1 MRLLIILLA
10 SFSLTACSMI
20 PESWKIGTDFWTSEE
35 ESVTAEKESVEAEKE
50 SVEAEKESV
59 EAEKESVEA
68 EPAEKVEPAK
78 EIVFE
83 LDANQLAK
91 VEVGQTKDEVLE
103 ILGPSANVDDGQT
116 LADHYVKGG
125 EVYDVLYF
133 RAKVNGVEDIRALL
147 FKANQLVGIGWSEV
161 N

>member
-10 SFSLTACSMI
+10 SSSLTACSMI
-20 PESWKIGTDFWTSEE
+20 PESWKFDTEFWTSEE
-35 ESVTAEKESVEAEKE
+35 
-50 SVEAEKESV
+50 
-59 EAEKESVEA
+59 ESVEA
-68 EPAEKVEPAK
+68 EPAEKAEPAK
-78 EIVFE
+78 EIVLE

-103 ILGPSANVDDGQT
+103 ILGPSANVDDGET

-125 EVYDVLYF
+125 EVYDVRYF

-147 FKANQLVGIGWSEV
+147 FKANQLVGIGWSEI

>member
-20 PESWKIGTDFWTSEE
+20 PETWKFDTEFWTSEE
-35 ESVTAEKESVEAEKE
+35 ESVAAEEETVEAKAAEKA
-50 SVEAEKESV
+50 
-59 EAEKESVEA
+59 
-68 EPAEKVEPAK
+68 EPAK
-78 EIVFE
+78 EIVLE
-83 LDANQLAK
+83 LDADQLAK
-91 VEVGQTKDEVLE
+91 VEVGQTKAEVLE
-103 ILGPSANVDDGQT
+103 ILGPSANVDDGET

>member
-20 PESWKIGTDFWTSEE
+20 PESWKFDTEFWTSEE
-35 ESVTAEKESVEAEKE
+35 ESVAAEEETVEAKTAEKE
-50 SVEAEKESV
+50 
-59 EAEKESVEA
+59 
-68 EPAEKVEPAK
+68 EPAK
-78 EIVFE
+78 EIVLE
-83 LDANQLAK
+83 LDADQLAK
-91 VEVGQTKDEVLE
+91 VEVGQTKAEVLE
-103 ILGPSANVDDGQT
+103 ILGPSANVDDGET

-133 RAKVNGVEDIRALL
+133 RARVNGVEDIRALL

>member
-1 MRLLIILLA
+1 
-10 SFSLTACSMI
+10 MI
-20 PESWKIGTDFWTSEE
+20 PETWKFDTEFWTSEE
-35 ESVTAEKESVEAEKE
+35 ESTAAEEETVEAKAAEKA
-50 SVEAEKESV
+50 
-59 EAEKESVEA
+59 
-68 EPAEKVEPAK
+68 EPAK
-78 EIVFE
+78 EIVLE
-83 LDANQLAK
+83 LYADQLAK

-103 ILGPSANVDDGQT
+103 ILGPSANVDDGET

>member
-20 PESWKIGTDFWTSEE
+20 PESWKFDTEFWTSEE
-35 ESVTAEKESVEAEKE
+35 ESVAAEEETVATEEETVEAKAAEKA
-50 SVEAEKESV
+50 
-59 EAEKESVEA
+59 
-68 EPAEKVEPAK
+68 EPAK
-78 EIVFE
+78 EIVLE
-83 LDANQLAK
+83 LDADQLAK

-103 ILGPSANVDDGQT
+103 ILGPSANVDDGET

>member
-20 PESWKIGTDFWTSEE
+20 PESWKFDTEFWTSEE
-35 ESVTAEKESVEAEKE
+35 ESVAAEEETVEAEE
-50 SVEAEKESV
+50 ETVEAKA
-59 EAEKESVEA
+59 AEKA
-68 EPAEKVEPAK
+68 EPAK
-78 EIVFE
+78 EIVLE
-83 LDANQLAK
+83 LDADQLAK

-103 ILGPSANVDDGQT
+103 ILGPSANVDDGET

-147 FKANQLVGIGWSEV
+147 FMANQLVGIGWSEV
-161 N
+161 K

>member
-10 SFSLTACSMI
+10 SFGLTACSMI
-20 PESWKIGTDFWTSEE
+20 PESWKFDTEFWTSEE
-35 ESVTAEKESVEAEKE
+35 ESVAAEEETVEAKAAEKA
-50 SVEAEKESV
+50 
-59 EAEKESVEA
+59 
-68 EPAEKVEPAK
+68 EPAK
-78 EIVFE
+78 EIVLE
-83 LDANQLAK
+83 LDADQLAK

-103 ILGPSANVDDGQT
+103 ILGPSANVDDGET

>member
-35 ESVTAEKESVEAEKE
+35 ESVEPEKEPVEAEKE
-50 SVEAEKESV
+50 SVEP
-59 EAEKESVEA
+59 

-78 EIVFE
+78 EIVLE

-103 ILGPSANVDDGQT
+103 ILGPSANVDNGET

-147 FKANQLVGIGWSEV
+147 FMANQLVGIGWSEV
-161 N
+161 K

>member
-1 MRLLIILLA
+1 
-10 SFSLTACSMI
+10 MI
-20 PESWKIGTDFWTSEE
+20 PESWKFDTEFWTSEE
-35 ESVTAEKESVEAEKE
+35 ESVAAEEETVEAKTAEKE
-50 SVEAEKESV
+50 
-59 EAEKESVEA
+59 
-68 EPAEKVEPAK
+68 EPAK
-78 EIVFE
+78 EIVLE
-83 LDANQLAK
+83 LDADQLAK
-91 VEVGQTKDEVLE
+91 VEVGQTKAEVLE
-103 ILGPSANVDDGQT
+103 ILGPSANVDDGET

>member
-10 SFSLTACSMI
+10 SFSLTPCSMI

-35 ESVTAEKESVEAEKE
+35 ESVM
-50 SVEAEKESV
+50 
-59 EAEKESVEA
+59 AEKESVEA

-103 ILGPSANVDDGQT
+103 ILGAPANAVHGAT

>member
-1 MRLLIILLA
+1 
-10 SFSLTACSMI
+10 MI
-20 PESWKIGTDFWTSEE
+20 PESWKFDTEFWTSKE
-35 ESVTAEKESVEAEKE
+35 ESVAAEEETVAAEEETVEAKAAEKA
-50 SVEAEKESV
+50 
-59 EAEKESVEA
+59 
-68 EPAEKVEPAK
+68 EPAK
-78 EIVFE
+78 EIVLE
-83 LDANQLAK
+83 LDADQLAK

-103 ILGPSANVDDGQT
+103 ILGPSANVDDGET

>member
-20 PESWKIGTDFWTSEE
+20 PESWKFDTEFWTSEE
-35 ESVTAEKESVEAEKE
+35 ESVAAEEETVEAKAAEKA
-50 SVEAEKESV
+50 
-59 EAEKESVEA
+59 
-68 EPAEKVEPAK
+68 EPAK
-78 EIVFE
+78 EIVLE
-83 LDANQLAK
+83 PDADQLAK

-103 ILGPSANVDDGQT
+103 ILGPSANVDDGET

-133 RAKVNGVEDIRALL
+133 RARVNGVEDIRALL

>member
-20 PESWKIGTDFWTSEE
+20 PESWKIGTDFWTS
-35 ESVTAEKESVEAEKE
+35 AE
-50 SVEAEKESV
+50 ESV

-78 EIVFE
+78 EIVLE

-103 ILGPSANVDDGQT
+103 ILGPSANVDNGET

-147 FKANQLVGIGWSEV
+147 FMANQLVGIGWSEV
-161 N
+161 K

>member
-35 ESVTAEKESVEAEKE
+35 ESVM
-50 SVEAEKESV
+50 
-59 EAEKESVEA
+59 AEKESVEA

-78 EIVFE
+78 EIVLE

-91 VEVGQTKDEVLE
+91 VEVGQSKDEVLE
-103 ILGPSANVDDGQT
+103 ILGPSANVDNGET

-147 FKANQLVGIGWSEV
+147 FMANQLVGIGWSEV
-161 N
+161 K

>member
-20 PESWKIGTDFWTSEE
+20 PESWKFDTEFWTSEK
-35 ESVTAEKESVEAEKE
+35 ESVAAEEETVEAKTAEKE
-50 SVEAEKESV
+50 
-59 EAEKESVEA
+59 
-68 EPAEKVEPAK
+68 EPAK
-78 EIVFE
+78 EIVLE
-83 LDANQLAK
+83 LDADQLAK

-103 ILGPSANVDDGQT
+103 ILGPSANVDDGET

>member
-20 PESWKIGTDFWTSEE
+20 PESWKIGTDFWTSE
-35 ESVTAEKESVEAEKE
+35 KESVAAEEETVEAKAAEK
-50 SVEAEKESV
+50 A
-59 EAEKESVEA
+59 
-68 EPAEKVEPAK
+68 EPAK
-78 EIVFE
+78 EIVLE
-83 LDANQLAK
+83 LDADQLAK

-103 ILGPSANVDDGQT
+103 ILGPSANVNDGET

>member
-1 MRLLIILLA
+1 M
-10 SFSLTACSMI
+10 
-20 PESWKIGTDFWTSEE
+20 
-35 ESVTAEKESVEAEKE
+35 
-50 SVEAEKESV
+50 
-59 EAEKESVEA
+59 
-68 EPAEKVEPAK
+68 K
-78 EIVFE
+78 EIVLE
-83 LDANQLAK
+83 LDADQLAK

-103 ILGPSANVDDGQT
+103 ILGPSANVDDGET